1 MLLQRASA
9 GSGKTF
15 KLAKTYIRLF
25 ISTKEQGTDFY
36 RLLSPTE
43 VRDAHSHI
51 LGVTFTNK
59 ATNEMK
65 QRIVEKLAALASP
78 VPSEGLEPAGYRFP
92 DYLLEFTGEDPNADP
107 ADDVLYISKG
117 IRPSRAEVT
126 ATCRAALGSLLNDYG
141 DFNIST
147 IDSFFQ
153 GVLRTLAYELH
164 LNDSYHVELNDD
176 FLAQVGVDGALSSVK
191 ERESDTGTRN
201 DMGRYMSDWL
211 HVVMGHR
218 LKQGETWDAFSKR
231 GNSGIYSELLALA
244 GKMSREDFKKQM
256 AAMEDYFS
264 EPGRFMR
271 FYRGVLRAGTSTSRL
286 HAEAQK
292 AARGFMAI
300 SDPSTYNAGVEAGL
314 TDILESG
321 DFKKLDIKAK
331 FDQNRSDYPGE
342 VSTRNLPFKKGT
354 PALSDPAVMQAFTR
368 VCDALKAWQDDCNY
382 RTALLSRLHYL
393 GALFCIGQSI
403 ESFREENNIIP
414 LSSTNDI
421 LRRIIGKDD
430 VPFIYER
437 TGVKLHHF
445 LLDEFQDT
453 SRMQWHNLRPLLEQS
468 DSCGYENLIIG
479 DAKQSI
485 YRFRNADP
493 ALISGGVE
501 HDFPYTR
508 VLPSAADKG
517 TRLYEAVN
525 TNWRSTRHVAS
536 FNNSLFQHMAMLL
549 DQEGEN
555 LFTTLY
561 DNVVQPVRHRD
572 KAGYVSVDFA
582 GGNGFD
588 SLGGRIDS
596 LRGRGYAMSDIAIL
610 TDTRANSQKAIRAL
624 MEHNQSRC
632 LEDDGYRPIEFMSEE
647 SLLVGES
654 PAVKLILS
662 VLALI
667 SKDFIVPQ
675 QEAGEGAQESRDDH
689 LRRYELE
696 RLAAN
701 FNISLW
707 RGETSNVAEVAE
719 AEQVITNEEIE
730 AMYRRMGAV
739 TLPALVEC
747 IASTFLTE
755 EMQTSQVAYLAAF
768 QDSVLQYCDIYPS
781 DPVSFLE
788 WWNENGGKITIAA
801 PEGVD
806 AVQVMTVH
814 KSKGLEFDV
823 VLIPD
828 ADWPLAPGKEEK
840 EIIWIHHTP
849 RGLTDEEAAD
859 TPECIPITPDGK
871 WMNTPSCPF
880 YEAYHKFFIEC
891 RTDQLNKTYVAF
903 TRAIRELYINAP
915 LQKSAAAGSLKVG
928 YYMKQAITRVLAQ
941 STVRDENMAD
951 PAQCHFDGTVFTYG
965 DLQAVKPRPHAES
978 QEERQD
984 VIIIGRYSPAH
995 GAGTAE
1001 AVFVPDN

>member
-25 ISTKEQGTDFY
+25 ISTKEEGSDFY
-36 RLLSPTE
+36 RLLSPAE
-43 VRDAHSHI
+43 VCDAHSHI

-78 VPSEGLEPAGYRFP
+78 VPAEGLEPAGYHFP

-107 ADDVLYISKG
+107 EDDVLYISKG
-117 IRPSRAEVT
+117 IRPTRAEVT
-126 ATCRAALGSLLNDYG
+126 ATCRAALSSLLNDYG

-191 ERESDTGTRN
+191 EGDSDTGTRN
-201 DMGRYMSDWL
+201 AMGRYMSDWL
-211 HVVMGHR
+211 HTVMGHR

-244 GKMSREDFKKQM
+244 GKMSREDFKEQM
-256 AAMEDYFS
+256 AAMEGYFATP
-264 EPGRFMR
+264 ERFMR
-271 FYRGVLRAGTSTSRL
+271 FYRSVLRAGASTSRL

-292 AARGFMAI
+292 AAREFMDI

-314 TDILESG
+314 ADIMESG
-321 DFKKLDIKAK
+321 DYKKLAIKAK

-342 VSTRNLPFKKGT
+342 TSTRNLPFKKGT

-382 RTALLSRLHYL
+382 RSALLSRLHYL
-393 GALFCIGQSI
+393 GALFYIGQSV

-421 LRRIIGKDD
+421 LHRIIGKDD

-468 DSCGYENLIIG
+468 DSYGYENLIIG

-501 HDFPYTR
+501 DDFPNTR

-525 TNWRSTRHVAS
+525 TNWRSTRHVVS
-536 FNNSLFQHMAMLL
+536 FNNSLFQYMATLL
-549 DQEGEN
+549 DQEGES
-555 LFTTLY
+555 LFSALY
-561 DNVVQPVRHRD
+561 DNVVQPIRHRD

-588 SLGGRIDS
+588 SLGERIDS
-596 LRGRGYAMSDIAIL
+596 LRARGYAMSDIAIL
-610 TDTRANSQKAIRAL
+610 TDTRANSQKAIHAI
-624 MEHNQSRC
+624 MEHNQGRC
-632 LEDDGYRPIEFMSEE
+632 MEDAGYRPIEFMSEE

-667 SKDFIVPQ
+667 SKDFMVPPKEEGE
-675 QEAGEGAQESRDDH
+675 EAPESRDDH

-768 QDSVLQYCDIYPS
+768 QDSVLQYCDAYPS

-801 PEGVD
+801 PEGVE
-806 AVQVMTVH
+806 AVQVMTIH
-814 KSKGLEFDV
+814 KSKGLEFEV

-828 ADWPLAPGKEEK
+828 ADWLLAPTKEEK
-840 EIIWIHHTP
+840 ELIWVSHTP
-849 RGLTDEEAAD
+849 RGLTDEETAD

-880 YEAYHKFFIEC
+880 YKEYHKFFIEC

-915 LQKSAAAGSLKVG
+915 LQKTAAAGSLKVG
-928 YYMKQAITRVLAQ
+928 YYMKQAITRMLAP
-941 STVRDENMAD
+941 STMSDDNTVN
-951 PAQCHFDGTVFTYG
+951 PAQCHFDGNVFTYG
-965 DLQAVKPRPHAES
+965 DLQEVKPGPRAEE
-978 QEERQD
+978 QEERED
-984 VIIIGRYSPAH
+984 VIIIGRYSPAR
-995 GAGTAE
+995 GSGTAE
-1001 AVFVPDN
+1001 AVFVPES